1 MVAEA
6 RAVRERMLNDLVERR
21 RLGRAQL
28 DQLRGTRQWMLE
40 VLESARSRID
50 QAAGDLAAPLAH
62 DHDPIEDRSPQDA
75 EDDALLEAMMRE
87 EPEPEPDS
95 SAEAGACARR
105 SGLRAGGRG
114 GGHRRGRS

>member
-87 EPEPEPDS
+87 ES
-95 SAEAGACARR
+95 SRSRTRRRRRSLRPR